1 MLKRTLLAIAA
12 VFVAW
17 SVLDFVIHGVFLK
30 SAYEATAQLWR
41 PMAEMKMG
49 LLRVVTFIAAISFV
63 LIYAWLI
70 NRKSVSR
77 GLLYGLLY
85 GLGTGVPM
93 AYGSYAVM
101 PITYQIALV
110 WFLGQLAECA
120 LAGLLVGA
128 IIKE

>member
-1 MLKRTLLAIAA
+1 MLKRTLLAIVA

-17 SVLDFVIHGVFLK
+17 SVLDFVIHRVFLS

-49 LLRVVTFIAAISFV
+49 LLWVVTFIAALFFV

-70 NRKSVSR
+70 TRKSLSR

-85 GLGTGVPM
+85 GLGAGVAM
-93 AYGSYAVM
+93 GYGSYAVM

-110 WFLGQLAECA
+110 WFLGQLVESA
-120 LAGLLVGA
+120 LAGIIVGA

>member
-1 MLKRTLLAIAA
+1 MLKRTLLAIVA

-70 NRKSVSR
+70 NMKSLSR

-101 PITYQIALV
+101 SITYQIALV

>member
-1 MLKRTLLAIAA
+1 MLKRTLLAVVA

-17 SVLDFVIHGVFLK
+17 SVLDFVIHGIFLK
-30 SAYEATAQLWR
+30 SAYEATVQLWR

-49 LLRVVTFIAAISFV
+49 LLRVVTLIAAISFV

-70 NRKSVSR
+70 TKKSVTR
-77 GLLYGLLY
+77 GLQYGLLY
-85 GLGTGVPM
+85 GLGAGVSM
-93 AYGSYAVM
+93 GYGSYAVM
-101 PITYQIALV
+101 PITYHIALV
-110 WFLGQLAECA
+110 WFLGELAECA